1 MFRFASALVL
11 SVVALSV
18 IPVTA
23 ASAPASSTDS
33 AYLGALWTKV
43 FETPN
48 AENPFGS
55 GGAASGCF
63 GLGNALAPFGP
74 SGVPSCAVRPGTKTF
89 VTGSSFECST
99 FEGNGTTYAQLLSC
113 ARQNDL
119 QAAPAVTIDGTP
131 LQMSEVVTGP
141 LNLVLPPDNIFGLP
155 AGSTGLS
162 AAHGWVALLHPL
174 TPGTHIVVINI
185 AGATITTAIV
195 VNPHA

>member
-1 MFRFASALVL
+1 MFRFVRAVVL
-11 SVVALSV
+11 SVVVLSV
-18 IPVTA
+18 LPVTA
-23 ASAPASSTDS
+23 GVASASRTDS

-48 AENPFGS
+48 ADNPFGS

-63 GLGNALAPFGP
+63 ALGNALAPFGP
-74 SGVPSCAVRPGTKTF
+74 SGVPSCTARPGTKVF

-99 FEGNGTTYAQLLSC
+99 FEGNGTTYAQLLTC
-113 ARQNDL
+113 ARQSDL
-119 QAAPAVTIDGTP
+119 QAAPVVTIDGTALP
-131 LQMSEVVTGP
+131 MSEVVTGP
-141 LNLVLPPDNIFGLP
+141 LELVLPPDNIFGIA

-174 TPGTHIVVINI
+174 ASGTHLIVINTP
-185 AGATITTAIV
+185 AATITTAII